1 MKARPVRAIEHRV
14 ANLAETD
21 CALSAQLDQ
30 IAMLA
35 VAREDR
41 RDDRDVASALPFDR
55 PMICFRGGGW
65 GWSCRGAAV
74 ELSSADFSDGLGTGG
89 VFMG

>member
-41 RDDRDVASALPFDR
+41 REDRGRERTVLRSTKDLFSWW
-55 PMICFRGGGW
+55 GW
-65 GWSCRGAAV
+65 GWSCRGSGASSF
-74 ELSSADFSDGLGTGG
+74 SSADFSDGLGTGG
-89 VFMG
+89 AFMG